1 MPANRQE
8 GMDHQ
13 HYDWSPLPERP
24 ILRWPKNAPLALGAL
39 VILEH
44 YEWEPP
50 EGSYSLRSPSGGLI
64 KFPTPDYVQLTHRE
78 YGHRVGIFRVLDMLD
93 RHGVPATIAVDAT
106 TALQYPWLI
115 EHCMQR
121 GCELI
126 GHGIAASQ
134 LITSKMGA
142 DEEIETIGSSLNIL
156 EQQTGLRPR
165 GWLSPEGV
173 ESSRTPQIAASA
185 GLSYICDWPNDEQPY
200 KMSTADGDL
209 TALPLFLEL
218 DDEFALWTRRASLDS
233 WERMI
238 VTAGSKMHAD
248 GQQTGRL
255 LMLTL
260 RPWLTGQPF
269 RIKSL
274 GNALESLAALDP
286 IFMATGSQIVDSFA
300 QNLSAS

>member
-1 MPANRQE
+1 
-8 GMDHQ
+8 
-13 HYDWSPLPERP
+13 
-24 ILRWPKNAPLALGAL
+24 
-39 VILEH
+39 
-44 YEWEPP
+44 
-50 EGSYSLRSPSGGLI
+50 
-64 KFPTPDYVQLTHRE
+64 
-78 YGHRVGIFRVLDMLD
+78 
-93 RHGVPATIAVDAT
+93 
-106 TALQYPWLI
+106 
-115 EHCMQR
+115 
-121 GCELI
+121 
-126 GHGIAASQ
+126 
-134 LITSKMGA
+134 
-142 DEEIETIGSSLNIL
+142 
-156 EQQTGLRPR
+156 
-165 GWLSPEGV
+165 
-173 ESSRTPQIAASA
+173 
-185 GLSYICDWPNDEQPY
+185 
-200 KMSTADGDL
+200 MSTVDGDL

-269 RIKSL
+269 RIKAL